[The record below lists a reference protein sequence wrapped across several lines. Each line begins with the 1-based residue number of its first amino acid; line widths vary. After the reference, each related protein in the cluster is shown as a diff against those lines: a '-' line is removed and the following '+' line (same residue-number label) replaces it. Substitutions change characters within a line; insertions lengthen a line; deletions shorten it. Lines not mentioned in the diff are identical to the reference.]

1 MDIEYQTIPY
11 RLNARFSKQV
21 SFLCISLQ
29 VLNKEADVKT
39 ELKYVYDAITLT
51 RKTIDGKVP
60 LIGFA
65 GAPVSFQLFQKR
77 VHTTTE
83 KGELPLENH

>member
-1 MDIEYQTIPY
+1 
-11 RLNARFSKQV
+11 LNRD
-21 SFLCISLQ
+21 
-29 VLNKEADVKT
+29 ADVKT

-65 GAPVSFQLFQKR
+65 GAPVSINDMPSFRHFLN
-77 VHTTTE
+77 VS
-83 KGELPLENH
+83 

>member
-1 MDIEYQTIPY
+1 MKKLFLMQ
-11 RLNARFSKQV
+11 RLNTA
-21 SFLCISLQ
+21 
-29 VLNKEADVKT
+29 ADVKT

-65 GAPVSFQLFQKR
+65 GAPVSRFSFFHFNKYFNVLFI
-77 VHTTTE
+77 
-83 KGELPLENH
+83 